1 MEKQYVIRQLFN
13 EETLK
18 HIKMLIDNSDNCWV
32 DGLSTF
38 SGPNKKIKK
47 NLQLRID
54 SEAYREIS
62 RITMSEVDKDLK
74 FHYFTLGSS
83 STSITVSKYE
93 KGFYYDIHLDIPES
107 GKYSTTI
114 FLDDPSTY
122 TGGELCLY
130 INEKEEKFKLPA
142 GYAITYNT
150 GLLHRVNK
158 VTDGERKAIVFW
170 TKSNAKDAFLISV
183 CDELN
188 KIKENVS
195 ILLKDEIKTDFSSF
209 DSYNQNPILQ
219 LINLIASIKR
229 KLIQ

>member
-1 MEKQYVIRQLFN
+1 MEKQYIIRQLFN

-18 HIKMLIDNSDNCWV
+18 QIKMLIDNSDNYWV
-32 DGLSTF
+32 DGLTTII
-38 SGPNKKIKK
+38 GKNKNIKK

-54 SEAYREIS
+54 SEVYKQIS

-74 FHYFTLGSS
+74 FHYFTLGSR

-93 KGFYYDIHLDIPES
+93 KGFYYDIHYDLPEL

-122 TGGELCLY
+122 NGGELCIYL
-130 INEKEEKFKLPA
+130 NGKEEKFKLPA

-170 TKSNAKDAFLISV
+170 TQSNVKDAYLMSIYE
-183 CDELN
+183 ELN